1 MYAST
6 CIYSLLLILLSPKI
20 LFPTFECSHN
30 CTNKANLTILE
41 IMQIFGCYNNHIITR
56 THVLH
61 FTQSRYGN
69 RTSKTKDNYSLKQAN
84 YQLWRYTHPRS
95 TTCTNKPTME
105 VYSHFTVP
113 MKHFVQDMY
122 IFDE

>member
-1 MYAST
+1 MCSNMYAST
-6 CIYSLLLILLSPKI
+6 CIYSLLLILISAKI

-61 FTQSRYGN
+61 FTQR
-69 RTSKTKDNYSLKQAN
+69 A
-84 YQLWRYTHPRS
+84 
-95 TTCTNKPTME
+95 
-105 VYSHFTVP
+105 HFTVFVEISHDKHLSAKLTTQRALLAQTSQQLP
-113 MKHFVQDMY
+113 MSY
-122 IFDE
+122 IHISQWQCTFCARYVYIC